1 MLIAAMVASLQLG
14 SYPVS
19 PSAIVAVLMDHGT
32 PQEELVLLG
41 IRLPRLVVVVFAGL
55 ALSLSG
61 ATLQVISRRPWLRDG
76 RTL

>member
-19 PSAIVAVLMDHGT
+19 PSTILAVLMDHGT
-32 PQEELVLLG
+32 PQEEMVLLG
-41 IRLPRLVVVVFAGL
+41 MRLTRLAVVVFAGL

-61 ATLQVISRRPWLRDG
+61 ATLQVISRRPWAGDG
-76 RTL
+76 RKL